1 MLSIQTIVFSVE
13 VLQKALESQG
23 LVSIEE
29 ANSIVKVQLGQYQL
43 LKAKLPLQNSNY
55 RKMSEAYIIK

>member
-43 LKAKLPLQNSNY
+43 LKAKLPLQNSNN
-55 RKMSEAYIIK
+55 